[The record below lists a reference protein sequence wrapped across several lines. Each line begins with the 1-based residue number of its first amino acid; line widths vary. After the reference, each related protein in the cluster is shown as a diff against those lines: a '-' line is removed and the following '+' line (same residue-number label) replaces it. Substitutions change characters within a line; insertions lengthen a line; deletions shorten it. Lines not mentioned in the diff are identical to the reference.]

1 MRRFA
6 ALVLLALI
14 VAPALAGQEIKP
26 LVRGSYQQIVA
37 ARQGKPFVVGFW
49 SLTCHYC
56 MAEMTMFKTLLTQYP
71 GLDLV
76 LIATDDD
83 PSAVGA
89 ALNKYGL
96 GKADAWIF
104 ADSYAERLRFE
115 IDRTWQGEL
124 PRTYLYGAKGE
135 VTAISGKLERAE
147 IQQWI
152 KANHAAR

>member
-6 ALVLLALI
+6 ALLLLALI
-14 VAPALAGQEIKP
+14 VAPALAAQEIKP
-26 LVRGSYQQIVA
+26 LLRGSYQQIVA

-56 MAEMTMFKTLLTQYP
+56 MVEMNLYKTLLRQHP

-89 ALNKYGL
+89 ALKKYGL
-96 GKADAWIF
+96 GKAEAWTF
-104 ADSYAERLRFE
+104 ADSYTERLRFE
-115 IDRTWQGEL
+115 IDRAWQGEL

-135 VTAISGKLERAE
+135 VVAISGKLERAE
-147 IQQWI
+147 MQQWI
-152 KANHAAR
+152 KVNHAAR